1 MSDVNSVT
9 LSGRLTK
16 DPELRQTKSGAQV
29 ASFRLANNLAK
40 KTNFFDVSLWG
51 RSAETLSQYGGKG
64 SWISVTGRLEQEE
77 WEDREG
83 NKRTSYR
90 VSTENFNFLG
100 GGNKSDGEE
109 GAVATG
115 AGAGAEAQTLEDSG
129 VPF

>member
-16 DPELRQTKSGAQV
+16 DPELRQTKSGTQV

-51 RSAETLSQYGGKG
+51 CSAETLSQYGGKG

-90 VSTENFNFLG
+90 ISTENFNFLG
-100 GGNKSDGEE
+100 GGKPSGEE
-109 GAVATG
+109 GAEGTEG
-115 AGAGAEAQTLEDSG
+115 AAASADTQTLEDSG

>member
-9 LSGRLTK
+9 ISGRLTR
-16 DPELRQTKSGAQV
+16 DPELRQTKSGANV

-51 RSAETLSQYGGKG
+51 RSAETINQYGGKG

-77 WEDREG
+77 WEDRDG

-90 VSTENFNFLG
+90 ITSENFNFMG
-100 GGNKSDGEE
+100 GGKSDGEGSE
-109 GAVATG
+109 VATS
-115 AGAGAEAQTLEDSG
+115 AGTQALEDLIATIA
-129 VPF
+129 P